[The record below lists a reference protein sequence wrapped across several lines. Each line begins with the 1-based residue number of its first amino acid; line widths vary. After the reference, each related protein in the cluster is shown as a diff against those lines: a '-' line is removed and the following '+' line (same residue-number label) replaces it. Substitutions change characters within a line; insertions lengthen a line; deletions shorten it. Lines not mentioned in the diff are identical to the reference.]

1 MAKWIFALLLVS
13 AGTQARELAPP
24 TDGCAVLNDIIY
36 EEVTASRW
44 GITGADLVHT
54 NMSEPSI
61 VICTNTAQTVSK
73 AFVQA
78 MRVIGGEVEWQ
89 GSVDRREET
98 CLSGFIEQCRPRGR
112 GALRP
117 LWHAVSNTVLQA
129 MPEGSAADRSI
140 FNRKSMRLA
149 VRASLRTSNVAIVDD
164 ACTTESS
171 RSGASG
177 VHSGPGHFSWMTI
190 AEGFRLEQLRID

>member
-1 MAKWIFALLLVS
+1 MQWIISSTFPNEKEMNDGEMDICLA
-13 AGTQARELAPP
+13 ACTQARELAPP
-24 TDGCAVLNDIIY
+24 TDGCAVLNNIIY

-54 NMSEPSI
+54 GMGEPSI

-89 GSVDRREET
+89 GSSDRREEI
-98 CLSGFIEQCRPRGR
+98 CLSGFIEQCRPRAR
-112 GALRP
+112 GTLRP

-149 VRASLRTSNVAIVDD
+149 VRASLRRSNVAV
-164 ACTTESS
+164 
-171 RSGASG
+171 R
-177 VHSGPGHFSWMTI
+177 V
-190 AEGFRLEQLRID
+190 R

>member
-24 TDGCAVLNDIIY
+24 TDGCAVLNDIVY

-54 NMSEPSI
+54 SLGEPSI

-98 CLSGFIEQCRPRGR
+98 CLSGFIEQCLPRGR
-112 GALRP
+112 SVLRP
-117 LWHAVSNTVLQA
+117 LWNAVSTTVLRA
-129 MPEGSAADRSI
+129 MPEGSATDRSI
-140 FNRKSMRLA
+140 FNRESMRLA
-149 VRASLRTSNVAIVDD
+149 VRASLR
-164 ACTTESS
+164 
-171 RSGASG
+171 
-177 VHSGPGHFSWMTI
+177 PGNI
-190 AEGFRLEQLRID
+190 AVRVR

>member
-13 AGTQARELAPP
+13 AGAQARELVPP
-24 TDGCAVLNDIIY
+24 TDGCAVLNDIVY

-73 AFVQA
+73 AFAQA
-78 MRVIGGEVEWQ
+78 MRVIGSELEWQ
-89 GSVDRREET
+89 GSVDRREEI
-98 CLSGFIEQCRPRGR
+98 CLSGFIEQCLPRGR
-112 GALRP
+112 GVLQP
-117 LWHAVSNTVLQA
+117 LWHAVSKTVLAA

-140 FNRKSMRLA
+140 FNRDSMRLA
-149 VRASLRTSNVAIVDD
+149 VRASLRARGMAIVDSL
-164 ACTTESS
+164 CTDDS
-171 RSGASG
+171 RRRGAPG
-177 VHSGPGHFSWMTI
+177 IHSGWGDRFWP
-190 AEGFRLEQLRID
+190 